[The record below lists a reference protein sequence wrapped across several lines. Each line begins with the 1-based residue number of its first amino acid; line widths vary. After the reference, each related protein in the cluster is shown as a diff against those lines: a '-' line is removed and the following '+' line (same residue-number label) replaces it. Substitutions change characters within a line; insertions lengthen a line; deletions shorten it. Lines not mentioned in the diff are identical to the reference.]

1 MMIRIVTAF
10 IGLAVG
16 VALPAFAQ
24 QKDAIDM
31 ARVQR
36 RNLLSDA
43 EELDQFIETLA
54 QAGRGI

>member
-1 MMIRIVTAF
+1 MTIRIATAF

-16 VALPAFAQ
+16 VALPAFAE
-24 QKDAIDM
+24 QKDAIGM
-31 ARVQR
+31 ARVRQ